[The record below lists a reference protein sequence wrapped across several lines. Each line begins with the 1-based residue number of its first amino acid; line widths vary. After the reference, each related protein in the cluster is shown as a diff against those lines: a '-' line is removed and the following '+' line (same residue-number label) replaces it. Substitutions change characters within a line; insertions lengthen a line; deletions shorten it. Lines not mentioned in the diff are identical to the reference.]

1 MWLIFLICFLKE
13 ITLILWEMTK
23 LTPFHHHYRILCIFN
38 ITLMSQKHNPPY
50 PYFPTHQHWQSWCK
64 WAMIWD
70 GITHHLRHFLWRFLL
85 SPRLHVL
92 MSINPAKRFCQPPA
106 QQRPF
111 LSLSL
116 PVFLFFTPSVSL
128 SLSLRVHALEWKEQS
143 GASSYSQVMRL
154 NFGGREMDL
163 TFLS

>member
-1 MWLIFLICFLKE
+1 MVIFLICFLKE

-50 PYFPTHQHWQSWCK
+50 SYFPTHQHWQSWCK

-106 QQRPF
+106 QQRLF

-116 PVFLFFTPSVSL
+116 SFSFSLPLCL
-128 SLSLRVHALEWKEQS
+128 SLFLLEFTLWAEKNKAELP
-143 GASSYSQVMRL
+143 VIHR
-154 NFGGREMDL
+154 
-163 TFLS
+163 